1 MDFSAIQTNKGKIK
15 LLEHSLM
22 GNFGDFFSC

>member
-1 MDFSAIQTNKGKIK
+1 MDFSTIQTNKGKIK

-22 GNFGDFFSC
+22 GNFGDFSGR